1 MYCLFGQNLFL
12 QPISRLLRIISVSYI
27 SVFLCYFN
35 DRVFV
40 AGLFSVLSSSAA
52 FDLLRNRLPA
62 FLKNPRSL
70 SLLISKEPS
79 NKLFFSSS
87 VSSSLYMAC
96 CTIGSTGGASGILI
110 AVAFSIIALPPDIF
124 CVV

>member
-1 MYCLFGQNLFL
+1 MYCLFGQSLFL
-12 QPISRLLRIISVSYI
+12 QPISRLLRIVSVSYI

-40 AGLFSVLSSSAA
+40 AGLLSVLSSSAV

-70 SLLISKEPS
+70 SLLIYKEPI

-87 VSSSLYMAC
+87 VSSSLYTAC
-96 CTIGSTGGASGILI
+96 CALLLVNTFVLFSSPGFAVFIT
-110 AVAFSIIALPPDIF
+110 VAFSIT
-124 CVV
+124 